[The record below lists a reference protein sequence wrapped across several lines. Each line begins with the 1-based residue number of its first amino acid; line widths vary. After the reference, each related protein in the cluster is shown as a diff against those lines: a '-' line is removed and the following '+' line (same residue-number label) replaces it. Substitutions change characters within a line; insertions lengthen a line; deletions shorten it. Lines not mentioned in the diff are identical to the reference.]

1 MLQSYLFV
9 LLSYVENNE
18 IDIKNIPIWMSVSRF
33 AGRMSD
39 SSCSVFLVNGWSK
52 GIPCEKT

>member
-9 LLSYVENNE
+9 LLSYVENDK
-18 IDIKNIPIWMSVSRF
+18 IGIKIHLFGCLSAVLLAECSILPILF
-33 AGRMSD
+33 
-39 SSCSVFLVNGWSK
+39 FLVNGWSK